1 MVVKVATVERYHGAP
16 RPASDKRHGK
26 DQHGTLRPAHIGMLI
41 GKIARNSMPHDSLD
55 EAPCALWNPAA
66 AARWSLLFTPAFGA
80 FVLMRNWH
88 ALGEPERAAS
98 ARRWFHA
105 SLCLL
110 LLQVITRALNE
121 RLGSEPLLL
130 HPASLLFLLV
140 WYFGAVRQQ
149 ALLIKARYGTSYRR
163 RAWDGMV
170 VVALVAGAAY
180 ALASALLALL
190 LASFT

>member
-1 MVVKVATVERYHGAP
+1 MH
-16 RPASDKRHGK
+16 
-26 DQHGTLRPAHIGMLI
+26 
-41 GKIARNSMPHDSLD
+41 HDTS
-55 EAPCALWNPAA
+55 EVSACALWNPAA

-98 ARRWFHA
+98 ARKWFHA

-121 RLGSEPLLL
+121 RLGSEPLLI
-130 HPASLLFLLV
+130 HPVSLLFLLV
-140 WYFGAVRQQ
+140 WYFGAARQQ
-149 ALLIKARYGTSYRR
+149 ALLIKARYGASYRR
-163 RAWDGMV
+163 RAWDGV
-170 VVALVAGAAY
+170 VIVALIVGAVY
-180 ALASALLALL
+180 ALASALLSLL